1 MKEREIRKLAVK
13 VQIKFYGFQ
22 NIRKRRRKG
31 GLGMFETS
39 FLDFSME
46 EKEEVMILFNPTY
59 SLEGDEYFKLPIHI
73 SHI

>member
-1 MKEREIRKLAVK
+1 
-13 VQIKFYGFQ
+13 
-22 NIRKRRRKG
+22 
-31 GLGMFETS
+31 MFETS